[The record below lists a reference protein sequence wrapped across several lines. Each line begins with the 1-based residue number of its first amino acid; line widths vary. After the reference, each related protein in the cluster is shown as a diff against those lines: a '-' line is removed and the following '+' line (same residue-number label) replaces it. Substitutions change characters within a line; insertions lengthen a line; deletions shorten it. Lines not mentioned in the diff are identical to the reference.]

1 MQADLR
7 RQQACC
13 AKLTDK
19 KRSVKLKQNGQRKIQ
34 IYEKGETQMKK
45 TSRSRKLMKSVVLS
59 LALAAVG
66 FAGAF
71 AAPADANAAAVM
83 ASQMKNSSITE
94 LTNDTRVF
102 KVDKKIQ
109 TKMVRFQNRYGI
121 EVAGHLYLPEHFDAN
136 KKYSAIVFSGPFGAV
151 KEQSSGL
158 YAQEMAKRGFV
169 TVAFDCSFTGES
181 GGNVH
186 DVASPDIFTEDFHA
200 AVDFV
205 GLLPF
210 VDKERVGAMG
220 ICGLGGIAVT
230 AAINDVRIK
239 AVATSAL
246 YNMNDSIRNH
256 YKGDYYTPAQR
267 ETVKG
272 YLAEMRWKEAELGK
286 TLPGYHEV
294 AIGADGKAVHATG
307 EGVTL
312 LPNKLPEGADPVTTD
327 FFNYYKGRA
336 FHPRAINSN
345 GIWSSTTP
353 YGFFDFDLMA
363 HVEELSPRPLLLITG
378 DKAHSRYHS
387 ENVYERAKE
396 PKELIV
402 MPGAT
407 HCDLYDIYE
416 KIPFERLDG
425 FFTKHLGK

>member
-1 MQADLR
+1 M
-7 RQQACC
+7 
-13 AKLTDK
+13 
-19 KRSVKLKQNGQRKIQ
+19 
-34 IYEKGETQMKK
+34 EKV
-45 TSRSRKLMKSVVLS
+45 SRTRKLMKAVVLS
-59 LALAAVG
+59 LALATVG
-66 FAGAF
+66 FTGAAF
-71 AAPADANAAAVM
+71 AAPANHVDAAKL
-83 ASQMKNSSITE
+83 ASQMKNSSVVE
-94 LTNDTRVF
+94 LTNDSRVF

-109 TKMVRFQNRYGI
+109 TKMVRFTNRYGI
-121 EVAGHLYLPEHFDAN
+121 EVAGHMYLPEKFDLN

-186 DVASPDIFTEDFHA
+186 DVASPDIFTEDYHA

-210 VDKERVGAMG
+210 VDKERIGAMG
-220 ICGLGGIAVT
+220 ICGLSGMAIT
-230 AAINDVRIK
+230 AATNDLRIK
-239 AVATSAL
+239 AVATSAM
-246 YNMNDSIRNH
+246 YDMNDSIRNH
-256 YKGDYYTPAQR
+256 YKGDYYTTAQR
-267 ETVKG
+267 ETVKA
-272 YLAEMRWKEAELGK
+272 YLADMRWQEAELGK

-294 AIGADGKAVHATG
+294 GLDKDGQAIRATG

-312 LPNKLPEGADPVTTD
+312 LPNKLPKGADPVTTD
-327 FFNYYKGRA
+327 FFNYYKVRA

-353 YGFFDFDLMA
+353 YGFFDFDLTA
-363 HVEELSPRPLLLITG
+363 HVEELSPRPLMLITG

-387 ENVYERAKE
+387 ENVFKRAQE
-396 PKELIV
+396 PKELVV

-407 HCDLYDIYE
+407 HCDLYDDFS
-416 KIPFERLDG
+416 KIPFDKLDG
-425 FFTKHLGK
+425 FFTKYLGK

>member
-1 MQADLR
+1 
-7 RQQACC
+7 
-13 AKLTDK
+13 
-19 KRSVKLKQNGQRKIQ
+19 
-34 IYEKGETQMKK
+34 MKK
-45 TSRSRKLMKSVVLS
+45 NSRTRKLVKSVVLS

-66 FAGAF
+66 FAGTVF
-71 AAPADANAAAVM
+71 AAPSEADNAAVM
-83 ASQMKNSSITE
+83 SSRMKNSSVTE
-94 LTNDTRVF
+94 LANDSRVF
-102 KVDKKIQ
+102 KVDEKIR
-109 TKMVRFQNRYGI
+109 TKMVRFRNRYGI
-121 EVAGHLYLPEHFDAN
+121 EVAGHMYLPEHFDAD
-136 KKYSAIVFSGPFGAV
+136 KKYAAVVLSGPFGAV
-151 KEQSSGL
+151 KEQSSGF
-158 YAQEMAKRGFV
+158 YAQELAKKGFV

-210 VDKERVGAMG
+210 VDRERIGAMG
-220 ICGLGGIAVT
+220 ICGLGGMAVT

-246 YNMNDSIRNH
+246 YDMNDSIRNH

-272 YLAEMRWKEAELGK
+272 YLAEMRWQEAELGK
-286 TLPGYHEV
+286 TLPGYHE
-294 AIGADGKAVHATG
+294 IGFDGDGNPVRAEG

-312 LPNKLPEGADPVTTD
+312 LPNKLPGNADPVTTD

-353 YGFFDFDLMA
+353 YGFFDFDLTS

-387 ENVYERAKE
+387 ENVFKRAQE

-402 MPGAT
+402 VPGAT
-407 HCDLYDIYE
+407 HCDLYDQTD
-416 KIPFERLDG
+416 KIPFDRLAAY
-425 FFTKHLGK
+425 FHKYLK